1 MSPLLFNRTTGRQ
14 VIDHV
19 RIAKSLWAQFQ
30 GLMLESPGNFDYAL
44 IFPLPLET
52 RLGASVH
59 MLFVFFP
66 LDLVF
71 LDKNRRVVDKK
82 EGFRPF
88 SLNYTPKKPAAYFV
102 EMPAGLAKE
111 IRLGDELVWES

>member
-1 MSPLLFNRTTGRQ
+1 MSLREGPLHGWNKVTKRLSDIAFSLLALAVAESLTG
-14 VIDHV
+14 
-19 RIAKSLWAQFQ
+19 
-30 GLMLESPGNFDYAL
+30 GLIGHLLTEVPGSSEYF
-44 IFPLPLET
+44 

-71 LDKNRRVVDKK
+71 LDKNKRVVDKK

-88 SLNYTPKKPAAYFV
+88 SLNYTPKKPAAS
-102 EMPAGLAKE
+102 
-111 IRLGDELVWES
+111 D